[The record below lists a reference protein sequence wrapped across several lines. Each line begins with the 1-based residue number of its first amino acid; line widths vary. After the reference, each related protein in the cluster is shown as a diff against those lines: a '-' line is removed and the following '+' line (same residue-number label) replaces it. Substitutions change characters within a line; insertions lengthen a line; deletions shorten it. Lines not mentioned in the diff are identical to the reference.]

1 VDRLRLSDRRFAV
14 AVLLLYAAVVLFVVS
29 RHEPWRDEAD
39 SWLLVRDASL
49 PEILALMPYAG
60 TPALWYLLLFP
71 FAKAGLPFFAQSL
84 INAAVMIAAA
94 AVWLHFAP
102 FSRTIRV
109 LALFSYYLVYE
120 YAVIARSYGLTVLL
134 LFAAAALHDTRFS
147 NPLRYAIAIALLMNA
162 NSHSFAIGCV
172 LGAAFV
178 VGALWTGGS
187 AGGRRPT
194 GAAIA
199 AMLVMLAAAGAAYL
213 QLRAPAD
220 GNMAATERPAQV
232 DLPGRAVGEAFL
244 PLAPVAVSKWIGIA
258 VLVLLTVHLF
268 RSREALLF
276 LWVSIAGM
284 AAVFVYIW
292 AGGLRHFGLIFL
304 IAVVSLWISGRPLHR
319 YATFVASA
327 LLACSVL
334 AGIVAAVQDVRA
346 PFSGAKEMAGFIE
359 RSGLQSRIIAGH
371 GPAQT
376 AAVLPYF
383 PRKKIWYAGL
393 GEFGSYQKWDRD
405 FERAQRVAYPE
416 AVARS
421 KKQFAGRPW
430 LLLLNVEMPDP
441 EQEGF
446 RLLFRNGE
454 RPFAHPD
461 ERFWLYEPVR

>member
-1 VDRLRLSDRRFAV
+1 MIG
-14 AVLLLYAAVVLFVVS
+14 AA
-29 RHEPWRDEAD
+29 
-39 SWLLVRDASL
+39 
-49 PEILALMPYAG
+49 
-60 TPALWYLLLFP
+60 ALWL
-71 FAKAGLPFFAQSL
+71 
-84 INAAVMIAAA
+84 N
-94 AVWLHFAP
+94 FAP

-109 LALFSYYLVYE
+109 LALFSYYLAYE

-134 LFAAAALHDTRFS
+134 LFAAAALHSTRFS
-147 NPLRYAIAIALLMNA
+147 NPLRYAIVIALLMNA

-172 LGAAFV
+172 LAAAFV
-178 VGALWTGGS
+178 LAAVSNRAGGA
-187 AGGRRPT
+187 AGGRRPR
-194 GAAIA
+194 GVVIA
-199 AMLVMLAAAGAAYL
+199 AMVIMLAAAGGAYL

-220 GNMAATERPAQV
+220 GNLAATERPPQV

-258 VLVLLTVHLF
+258 VLILLTVHLF

-276 LWVSIAGM
+276 LWVSIAGL

-304 IAVVSLWISGRPLHR
+304 IALVALWISGRPLHR
-319 YATFVASA
+319 YATIVATA
-327 LLACSVL
+327 LLAFSVL
-334 AGIVAAVQDVRA
+334 AGLVAAMQDIRA
-346 PFSGAKEMAGFIE
+346 PFSGAKETAGFIE
-359 RSGLQSRIIAGH
+359 QSALQGRIIAGH

-383 PRKKIWYAGL
+383 PGKKIWYAGL

-405 FERAQRVAYPE
+405 FERAQRVSYPE
-416 AVARS
+416 AVARA

-441 EQEGF
+441 EREGF

-461 ERFWLYEPVR
+461 ERFWLYEPIR